1 MAVVIAAMPPRPGPL
16 SRRAVLRLASAFG
29 WTGVWARRRLARA
42 ATPLADEPL
51 QIQPL
56 GPVPNAALALVER
69 ALASTFAFR
78 LERLPVNAMPPEA
91 YYLPRKRYRAELV
104 MAALS
109 KQTPARII
117 GVTALDISTT
127 KGAHAD
133 WGILGLGDIGGRACV
148 ISSFRCNKRAAS
160 AGAAAIRLAKVA
172 VHEVGHTLGLQHCP
186 TVGCLMEDASGSVL
200 TVDRETELCAACRD
214 RLAAAGFT
222 VRRPAFRWAAP

>member
-1 MAVVIAAMPPRPGPL
+1 MCLRPAPL
-16 SRRAVLRLASAFG
+16 SRRAVLQLAGAVG
-29 WTGVWARRRLARA
+29 WAGAWGATRPARGA
-42 ATPLADEPL
+42 ATRGGEPL

-56 GPVPNAALALVER
+56 GPVPNAEMELIAR
-69 ALASTFAFR
+69 ALAGTFEFR
-78 LERLPVNAMPPEA
+78 IERLPLASMPAEA
-91 YYLPRKRYRAELV
+91 YYLPRQRYRAELV
-104 MAALS
+104 TAALTR
-109 KQTPARII
+109 QTTARII

-148 ISSFRCNKRAAS
+148 ISSFRCKKRAAS

-200 TVDRETELCAACRD
+200 TVDRETELCSACRD
-214 RLAAAGFT
+214 RLATAGFT
-222 VRRPAFRWAAP
+222 VRRPAFSWQLR